1 MKLRIGDAIYL
12 QKYDVAF
19 LVHELGTFPG
29 SIINEVFSCG
39 TMFFMNGGTD
49 SFKFSYKFEEPENI
63 EWLMA
68 QDYIPDFE
76 ILNGQTISELKK
88 IVDALSKRGR
98 KISAEF
104 TDMPLDY
111 QKEHISQFKM
121 EQNLVAFKQVS
132 YENMIDYLRGKAEF
146 TFPNGYR
153 PVKPETKKKGWFFG
167 LIGAHK

>member
-1 MKLRIGDAIYL
+1 MKLKIGDAVYL
-12 QKYDVAF
+12 QKTDVAF
-19 LVHELGTFPG
+19 LIYEVGAFPG
-29 SIINEVFSCG
+29 SFIDELFSG
-39 TMFFMNGGTD
+39 RDMFFINGGID
-49 SFKFSYKFEEPENI
+49 SLKFSLRFEEPENV

-88 IVDALSKRGR
+88 IVDALSNRSR
-98 KISAEF
+98 EISTEF

-111 QKEHISQFKM
+111 QKEHIGQFKM
-121 EQNLVAFKQVS
+121 EQSLVAFKQVS
-132 YENMIDYLRGKAEF
+132 YEKMIDYLRGKAEF

-167 LIGAHK
+167 LFGARK